1 MLSHPKDKL
10 ILGLSVRFVIG
21 TEACEEFIEI
31 GRTLSRDNE
40 AAGCQ
45 AMTKIVIGGPG
56 FPIGG
61 TRPSG
66 LTRIHSIRCDLAVGG
81 HVCDSLKK
89 KEAGMPA

>member
-21 TEACEEFIEI
+21 TEACEELIEI
-31 GRTLSRDNE
+31 GRTFSRDNE

-45 AMTKIVIGGPG
+45 AVAKIIACGPS
-56 FPIGG
+56 FAISDA
-61 TRPSG
+61 RPCG
-66 LTRIHSIRCDLAVGG
+66 LTRIRSIGCNLAVGG